1 MICQRQLVEFQRF
14 SEKIHRLQTEI
25 VAVSADNALEMNR
38 TTRELG
44 IRYLLISDP
53 KKRIIQHFGVLHPRE
68 GIARPATI
76 IIDKSGVV
84 RYVHVG
90 KYPSDRP
97 SVQQV
102 MQALAF
108 L

>member
-14 SEKIHRLQTEI
+14 SENIHRFQTEI
-25 VAVSADNALEMNR
+25 IAISADNALEMNK

-44 IRYLLISDP
+44 IRYLLISDA
-53 KKRIIQHFGVLHPRE
+53 KKRIIKGFGVLHPRE
-68 GIARPATI
+68 GIARPSTF
-76 IIDKSGVV
+76 IIDKNGVV
-84 RYVHVG
+84 RYAHVG

-97 SVQQV
+97 SVQQM

>member
-1 MICQRQLVEFQRF
+1 
-14 SEKIHRLQTEI
+14 
-25 VAVSADNALEMNR
+25 MNK

-44 IRYLLISDP
+44 IRYRLISDP
-53 KKRIIQHFGVLHPRE
+53 KRRIIKDFGVLHPRE
-68 GIARPATI
+68 GIARPATV
-76 IIDKSGVV
+76 IIDRNGVV

-97 SVQQV
+97 TVQQV

>member
-1 MICQRQLVEFQRF
+1 
-14 SEKIHRLQTEI
+14 
-25 VAVSADNALEMNR
+25 MNK

-44 IRYLLISDP
+44 IRYRLISDP
-53 KKRIIQHFGVLHPRE
+53 KRRIIKDFGVLHPRE
-68 GIARPATI
+68 GIARPATV
-76 IIDKSGVV
+76 IIDRNGVV

-97 SVQQV
+97 SIQQV

>member
-1 MICQRQLVEFQRF
+1 MQQAAG
-14 SEKIHRLQTEI
+14 KIRGLQTEI
-25 VAVSADNALEMNR
+25 VALSTDDALQTNR

-44 IRYLLISDP
+44 VRFPLLSDS
-53 KKRIIQHFGVLHPRE
+53 KKRIIQLYGVLHPRE
-68 GIARPATI
+68 GMARPAI
-76 IIDKSGVV
+76 FIIDKRGVV

-90 KYPSDRP
+90 SNFRDRP
-97 SVQQV
+97 SLQQL

>member
-1 MICQRQLVEFQRF
+1 
-14 SEKIHRLQTEI
+14 
-25 VAVSADNALEMNR
+25 MNR

-68 GIARPATI
+68 GIARPAI
-76 IIDKSGVV
+76 FIIDKNGVV

-97 SVQQV
+97 QMRQV

>member
-1 MICQRQLVEFQRF
+1 
-14 SEKIHRLQTEI
+14 
-25 VAVSADNALEMNR
+25 MNK

-44 IRYLLISDP
+44 IRYPLISDP
-53 KKRIIQHFGVLHPRE
+53 KRRIIKRFGVLHPRE
-68 GIARPATI
+68 GIARPAI
-76 IIDKSGVV
+76 FIIDKSGVV
-84 RYVHVG
+84 RYLHVG

-97 SVQQV
+97 SIQQV

>member
-1 MICQRQLVEFQRF
+1 
-14 SEKIHRLQTEI
+14 
-25 VAVSADNALEMNR
+25 MNK

-44 IRYLLISDP
+44 IRYRLISDP
-53 KKRIIQHFGVLHPRE
+53 KMRIIKGFGVLHPRE
-68 GIARPATI
+68 GIARPATV
-76 IIDKSGVV
+76 IIDRNGVV

-97 SVQQV
+97 SIQQV

>member
-1 MICQRQLVEFQRF
+1 
-14 SEKIHRLQTEI
+14 
-25 VAVSADNALEMNR
+25 MNK

-53 KKRIIQHFGVLHPRE
+53 KKRIIKGFGVLHPRE
-68 GIARPATI
+68 GIARPATF
-76 IIDKSGVV
+76 IIDKNGLV

-97 SVQQV
+97 TIQQV

>member
-1 MICQRQLVEFQRF
+1 MICQRQLVEFQRN

-25 VAVSADNALEMNR
+25 IAISADNALEMNK

-44 IRYLLISDP
+44 IRYLLISDA
-53 KKRIIQHFGVLHPRE
+53 KKRIIQRFGVLHPRE
-68 GIARPATI
+68 GIARPATF
-76 IIDKSGVV
+76 IIDKNGVV

-90 KYPSDRP
+90 NYPSDRP

>member
-14 SEKIHRLQTEI
+14 SEKIHRFQTEI
-25 VAVSADNALEMNR
+25 IAISADNALEMNK

-44 IRYLLISDP
+44 IRYLLISDA
-53 KKRIIQHFGVLHPRE
+53 KKRIIKGLGVLHPRE
-68 GIARPATI
+68 GIARPSTF
-76 IIDKSGVV
+76 IIDKNGVV
-84 RYVHVG
+84 RYVHLG

-97 SVQQV
+97 TVQQV

>member
-1 MICQRQLVEFQRF
+1 MCQRQLVEFQRNYG
-14 SEKIHRLQTEI
+14 KILGLKAEI
-25 VAVSADNALEMNR
+25 IAISADNALEMNK

-53 KKRIIQHFGVLHPRE
+53 KKRIIKDFGVLHPRE
-68 GIARPATI
+68 GIARPATF
-76 IIDKSGVV
+76 IIDKNGMV

-90 KYPSDRP
+90 NYPSDRP
-97 SVQQV
+97 TVQQV

>member
-14 SEKIHRLQTEI
+14 SDKIHRFQTEI
-25 VAVSADNALEMNR
+25 IAISADNALEMNK

-44 IRYLLISDP
+44 IRYLLISDA
-53 KKRIIQHFGVLHPRE
+53 KKRIIKGLGVLHPRE
-68 GIARPATI
+68 GIARPSTF
-76 IIDKSGVV
+76 IIDKNGVV

-97 SVQQV
+97 TVQQV